1 MGDQTTRMVCRPQEQ
16 KPDLCFWRS
25 TKLRPISAASNEFVP
40 LTQQLLI
47 IPNPESKMTIENQ
60 TFGTSSDSNF
70 LDRRG
75 PSTAGNSPG
84 LERRQ
89 FSDSHSNLSDDAA
102 ELGKAI
108 DQYKLMNRR
117 RYISYE
123 EMLSIVQS
131 LGYKKS

>member
-1 MGDQTTRMVCRPQEQ
+1 
-16 KPDLCFWRS
+16 
-25 TKLRPISAASNEFVP
+25 
-40 LTQQLLI
+40 
-47 IPNPESKMTIENQ
+47 MTVENQ
-60 TFGTSSDSNF
+60 TFGTSADTNF
-70 LDRRG
+70 MDRRD
-75 PSTAGNSPG
+75 PDASSKSPG

-89 FSDSHSNLSDDAA
+89 FSDSHSNLSAEAA

-131 LGYKKS
+131 LGYRKS